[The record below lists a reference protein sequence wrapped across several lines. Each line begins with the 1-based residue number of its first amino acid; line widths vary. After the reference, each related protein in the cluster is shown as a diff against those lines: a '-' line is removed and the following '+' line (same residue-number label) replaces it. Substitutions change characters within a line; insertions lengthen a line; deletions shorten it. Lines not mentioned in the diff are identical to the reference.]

1 MNIDEV
7 TVFKCC
13 QIKFTSL
20 LKFWRTLGEGRAR
33 ERKDLPGLYL
43 RYRISSMREVSKPEE
58 QMEVL
63 IYLLTNL
70 LI

>member
-33 ERKDLPGLYL
+33 ERRDLPGLYL

>member
-33 ERKDLPGLYL
+33 ERGTFQAFTYAIASLP
-43 RYRISSMREVSKPEE
+43 
-58 QMEVL
+58 
-63 IYLLTNL
+63 
-70 LI
+70 